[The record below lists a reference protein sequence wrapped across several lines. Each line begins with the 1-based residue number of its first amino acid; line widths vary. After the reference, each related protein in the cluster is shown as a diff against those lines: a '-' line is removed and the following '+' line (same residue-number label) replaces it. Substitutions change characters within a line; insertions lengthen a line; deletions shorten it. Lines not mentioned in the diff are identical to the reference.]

1 MVCSSKEKIETAL
14 MIEFLKKNDPRNW
27 ESIETLISSTYTL
40 SNFKKRNKISQK
52 RGDKIKF

>member
-1 MVCSSKEKIETAL
+1 MVYSSKEKIETAL

-52 RGDKIKF
+52 RGDKIEL

>member
-1 MVCSSKEKIETAL
+1 MVYSSKEKIETAL

-40 SNFKKRNKISQK
+40 SNFKKEIKYLKK
-52 RGDKIKF
+52 RGDKIEL

>member
-52 RGDKIKF
+52 RGDKIEL

>member
-1 MVCSSKEKIETAL
+1 MVYSSKEKIETAL

-40 SNFKKRNKISQK
+40 SSFKKGNKISQK
-52 RGDKIKF
+52 RGDKIEL

>member
-1 MVCSSKEKIETAL
+1 MVYSSKEKIETAL

-40 SNFKKRNKISQK
+40 SSFKKRSKISQK
-52 RGDKIKF
+52 RGDKIEL

>member
-52 RGDKIKF
+52 RGDKIEF